1 MQVNEVHQT
10 GLRAQ
15 SECDTH
21 RIINYY
27 VVPVVL
33 VLIPIFTTVKR
44 VCCDSKSMVK
54 FNCIVEVKVL
64 IFQTVIFLLVKSM

>member
-10 GLRAQ
+10 GFRAQ

-21 RIINYY
+21 SIINNY
-27 VVPVVL
+27 VVPILL

-44 VCCDSKSMVK
+44 VCCDSQSMWK
-54 FNCIVEVKVL
+54 FNCIVEVKVC
-64 IFQTVIFLLVKSM
+64 FYFENYCS

>member
-1 MQVNEVHQT
+1 MQANEVHQT

-21 RIINYY
+21 THSIINNY

-33 VLIPIFTTVKR
+33 VFIPIFTTVKR
-44 VCCDSKSMVK
+44 VCCDSQNMWK
-54 FNCIVEVKVL
+54 FNCIVEVKVC
-64 IFQTVIFLLVKSM
+64 FYFENYFS